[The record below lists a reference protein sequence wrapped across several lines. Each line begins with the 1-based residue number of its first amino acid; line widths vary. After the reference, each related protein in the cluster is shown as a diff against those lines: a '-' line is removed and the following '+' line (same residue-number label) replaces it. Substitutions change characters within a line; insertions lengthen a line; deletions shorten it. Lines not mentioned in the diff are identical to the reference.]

1 MKKVVFA
8 MLLMASP
15 SLISQTACLDYYTWA
30 NVQADYHAVELKID
44 VKEKIKYY
52 DIVLEVDEMY
62 YPVTARRVKG
72 TTITLLLSA
81 YQNYYVRI
89 NDDIKIYLSA
99 LGHEVIDERDL
110 IIRSEVNYNFKKGV
124 LVFNYP
130 FKRERKLYPD
140 YSDEILSSGSKD
152 CIFYDKPKK
161 KKKKSKR
168 KKKKGQLDSWKAS
181 KKHRCNG
188 RRK

>member
-1 MKKVVFA
+1 MKKI
-8 MLLMASP
+8 LLMILLVSSSVMA
-15 SLISQTACLDYYTWA
+15 QDTWSFI
-30 NVQADYHAVELKID
+30 QADYSGIELKID

-72 TTITLLLSA
+72 STITLLLSA

-99 LGHEVIDERDL
+99 LGNDIVDDRDL
-110 IIRSEVNYNFKKGV
+110 IINSDVDYNFKKGT

-130 FKRERKLYPD
+130 YRETHTVEMLPA
-140 YSDEILSSGSKD
+140 ITLNSGSKQS
-152 CIFYDKPKK
+152 ISYDKKPKK
-161 KKKKSKR
+161 TKRIKKKNRRRCDKWKR
-168 KKKKGQLDSWKAS
+168 QSFAG
-181 KKHRCNG
+181 
-188 RRK
+188 

>member
-1 MKKVVFA
+1 MI
-8 MLLMASP
+8 
-15 SLISQTACLDYYTWA
+15 LISSSVIAQDTWA
-30 NVQADYHAVELKID
+30 FIQADYSGIELKID

-72 TTITLLLSA
+72 STITLLLSA

-99 LGHEVIDERDL
+99 LGNDIVDDRDL
-110 IIRSEVNYNFKKGV
+110 IIGSDVDYNFKRGT

-130 FKRERKLYPD
+130 SKRSE
-140 YSDEILSSGSKD
+140 EIIPAFPEITFNSGSKQ
-152 CIFYDKPKK
+152 CAAYDKKPKK
-161 KKKKSKR
+161 TKRIKKKNRRRCDKWKR
-168 KKKKGQLDSWKAS
+168 KSFAG
-181 KKHRCNG
+181 
-188 RRK
+188 